1 MAPCLRNEIYLTLLR
16 TSAYGIGYAVV
27 SLLFVAIALGFIS
40 AAFFINA
47 LTVRFGRAKA
57 LMVGE
62 FVMMIGYGL
71 IVCAQPFP
79 VTVLG

>member
-1 MAPCLRNEIYLTLLR
+1 MISQN
-16 TSAYGIGYAVV
+16 SDYGIGYAVV

-40 AAFFINA
+40 AAFFINT

-57 LMVGE
+57 LMLGE
-62 FVMMIGYGL
+62 FIKMVGYGL